1 MIGIGLVRIP
11 YEVSGLCLGK
21 RERSV
26 LRSGHVILELCE
38 REEIIPVVLPLIN
51 KETEELLQFLIN
63 PFHLSI
69 SLGVVRGSGCQLNSK
84 KSVQLFCKLRYKLG
98 ASVRHYSL
106 G

>member
-1 MIGIGLVRIP
+1 MVI
-11 YEVSGLCLGK
+11 
-21 RERSV
+21 
-26 LRSGHVILELCE
+26 ILELHE

-51 KETEELLQFLIN
+51 KAMEELLQFLIN
-63 PFHLSI
+63 PFRLSI
-69 SLGVVRGSGCQLNSK
+69 SLGVVRSSGCQFNSE